1 MRYGFLHATFLYADK
16 QDIEGIRSHSGFRI
30 PLFRVRPSAI
40 LSVCHFGIP
49 SLLFYVVNDTEY
61 LSPSAFLHKGKS
73 LFLMH
78 NASYKRGS
86 FAPIILTFLPSF
98 YPRRCLGLTCFAPPV
113 LYLVAS
119 LPPVRCLG
127 CILRALCFPLRYS
140 LRTSNFVSALTFQ
153 PSRGTICREKG
164 CRPFH

>member
-1 MRYGFLHATFLYADK
+1 MRYGFLHATFRYADK
-16 QDIEGIRSHSGFRI
+16 QNIEGIRSHSGFRI

-98 YPRRCLGLTCFAPPV
+98 YPRRCLGLTYCARFAFRSAIRSAQRTSFQRLPFNHQEVRFAARKVADLSTNKRHLFP
-113 LYLVAS
+113 AS
-119 LPPVRCLG
+119 LPKEMAKYKL
-127 CILRALCFPLRYS
+127 S
-140 LRTSNFVSALTFQ
+140 
-153 PSRGTICREKG
+153 
-164 CRPFH
+164 